1 MVGFHFQHSRQFT
14 QSSRLPTD
22 WIELKSYL
30 LNFDSKQSL
39 AGSDCWSNRMH
50 VEGEEVQRQQPP
62 RESSLLILHFNQI
75 HFSIWTNTFGY
86 LDKYILKFG
95 QIHFETW
102 TREYK
107 CRGNSCT
114 GKAASSIQ
122 TFPNSCHTFS
132 LSCNKKYKAQF
143 HNFKKYTMQFN
154 QHWDGLFMSV
164 ITTWRSTNKMY
175 EAWNEHG
182 MIIPTNCEAWTGQN
196 RGFSLFFHSPA
207 WTMDNRTLGLFYLFK
222 GQNMTQT
229 NVRINIRI
237 EYCMNIQIVF
247 THSRTKVQI
256 YSFKQ
261 NWHGR
266 LNIFV

>member
-1 MVGFHFQHSRQFT
+1 MYVHFSSWEERIFWNRIFEWPCNLAACRETRLTDCTFPALAPIHPIISSAHRLNWVEIKLFH
-14 QSSRLPTD
+14 
-22 WIELKSYL
+22 
-30 LNFDSKQSL
+30 FDSKQSL

-95 QIHFETW
+95 HIHFETW

-114 GKAASSIQ
+114 GKATSSIQ

-154 QHWDGLFMSV
+154 QH
-164 ITTWRSTNKMY
+164 
-175 EAWNEHG
+175 
-182 MIIPTNCEAWTGQN
+182 
-196 RGFSLFFHSPA
+196 
-207 WTMDNRTLGLFYLFK
+207 
-222 GQNMTQT
+222 
-229 NVRINIRI
+229 
-237 EYCMNIQIVF
+237 
-247 THSRTKVQI
+247 
-256 YSFKQ
+256 
-261 NWHGR
+261 
-266 LNIFV
+266 